1 MIRALLVDDE
11 PAARDRLRRLLEVFQ
26 DVEVRPNLVF
36 LDVEMP
42 ECTGLE
48 VVASLPSP
56 RPRIIFCTAY
66 DQYAVD
72 AFELHAV
79 DYLLKPVSRTRLAE
93 AIDRVRGLESGG
105 QEAAL
110 EKVGENT
117 RRLPSRFLAK
127 KAGKFRVIF
136 HP

>member
-1 MIRALLVDDE
+1 
-11 PAARDRLRRLLEVFQ
+11 
-26 DVEVRPNLVF
+26 
-36 LDVEMP
+36 MP